1 MAPSKKHFK
10 SSFYVVHMGPYL
22 LSFSLQPEDFIV
34 YSKAQSTYG
43 SINGHIYQPSLYWP
57 SSNGPD
63 RL

>member
-34 YSKAQSTYG
+34 CSKAQSTYG
-43 SINGHIYQPSLYWP
+43 SINGHIPAVSILTKQQRARSI
-57 SSNGPD
+57 
-63 RL
+63 